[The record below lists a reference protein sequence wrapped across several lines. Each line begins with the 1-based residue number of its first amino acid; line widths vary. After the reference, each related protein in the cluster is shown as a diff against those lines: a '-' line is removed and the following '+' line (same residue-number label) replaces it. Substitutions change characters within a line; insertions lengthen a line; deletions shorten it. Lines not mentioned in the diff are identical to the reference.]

1 MVEGC
6 RLLYYE
12 KRMGWVSLM
21 NATTQRIKSKGYNLP
36 EFLKS
41 TGISLSTYRRYE
53 KESNANHTM
62 LNRLINE
69 LENK

>member
-1 MVEGC
+1 MLSHVVFLQG
-6 RLLYYE
+6 YA
-12 KRMGWVSLM
+12 LM
-21 NATTQRIKSKGYNLP
+21 NSTTQRIKSKGYSLP

-53 KESNANHTM
+53 KESNANHAM

>member
-1 MVEGC
+1 
-6 RLLYYE
+6 
-12 KRMGWVSLM
+12 M

-36 EFLKS
+36 EFLKK

-53 KESNANHTM
+53 KESNANHAM

-69 LENK
+69 LENKS

>member
-1 MVEGC
+1 
-6 RLLYYE
+6 
-12 KRMGWVSLM
+12 M
-21 NATTQRIKSKGYNLP
+21 NATTQRIKSKGYSLP
-36 EFLKS
+36 EFLKV

-53 KESNANHTM
+53 KESNTNHAM